1 MIFQAFPF
9 MIYLFIALGSF
20 LLGLANAQLSGSVGP
35 LTSFASKAST
45 KTCNVLDYGAKADNS
60 TDLGPPLLDAWDDC
74 KSGGLV
80 YIPSGNYA
88 MATWVTL
95 SGGSKSAIQLDG
107 IIYRNSNN
115 GGHMIVISDSSDFEL
130 FSGTSKGAMQ
140 GYGYKLISQGEYG
153 PRFLR
158 LENVENFSLHGIA
171 FVDPASYF
179 IVIDDCMN
187 GEIYNLILRGISI
200 GETDGIDISG
210 SNNWVHD
217 VEVTNGDECVTVK
230 SPSKNFLI
238 ESIYCNISGGTAIG
252 SLGLGTS
259 VSNIYYRNL
268 YMNQAD
274 ACYLKSN
281 GGTGTVS
288 DVTWETV
295 IVHKG
300 AYILTINE
308 AWGTSDGGA
317 GVQVSNLY
325 FKVCRRP
332 PLFAIFGPS
341 FASKMW
347 T

>member
-1 MIFQAFPF
+1 MSSLPLLVCVFAF
-9 MIYLFIALGSF
+9 
-20 LLGLANAQLSGSVGP
+20 LATSVAAQLSGSVGP
-35 LTSFASKAST
+35 LTSFSSKAS
-45 KTCNVLDYGAKADNS
+45 KQTCNVLDYGAKADKS
-60 TDLGPPLLDAWDDC
+60 TDLGPPLLEAWDDC

-80 YIPSGNYA
+80 YIPPGNYA

-107 IIYRNSNN
+107 IIYRNSDD
-115 GGHMIVISDSSDFEL
+115 GGHMIIVIDSSDFEL
-130 FSGTSKGAMQ
+130 FSGTSKGAFQ
-140 GYGYKLISQGEYG
+140 GYGYKLLSQDEYG

-158 LENVENFSLHGIA
+158 LESVENFSLHGIA

-179 IVIDDCMN
+179 IVVDECTN
-187 GEIYNLILRGISI
+187 GEIYNLILRGIAI

-259 VSNIYYRNL
+259 ISNIYYRHL

-274 ACYLKSN
+274 ACYLKTNN
-281 GGTGTVS
+281 GDGTVS
-288 DVTWETV
+288 DVTWDTV
-295 IVHKG
+295 IVHRG
-300 AYILTINE
+300 PYVLTVNE
-308 AWGTSDGGA
+308 AWGEDRGST

-325 FKVCRRP
+325 FKVCQLLLSP
-332 PLFAIFGPS
+332 A
-341 FASKMW
+341 W
-347 T
+347 